1 MSDLEETEPP
11 SSIIT
16 VGPIRLDIL
25 HHEVSVADKKSRLTP
40 TESMTL
46 HFLAVNA
53 NNVSTVSQLVSHVWG
68 FSNTGDTG
76 LVKSHIRH
84 LRQKIEPD
92 PSNPIYILTVP
103 GVGYTLVRHDLDES
117 VQNTNQ

>member
-1 MSDLEETEPP
+1 
-11 SSIIT
+11 
-16 VGPIRLDIL
+16 
-25 HHEVSVADKKSRLTP
+25 
-40 TESMTL
+40 MTL

-92 PSNPIYILTVP
+92 PNNPIYILTVP